1 MVHHDELM
9 LRLFGCNLKSI
20 AVSICWQYYVLYNC
34 WSMFFVTIF
43 FTWIQLTDPSI
54 EQQQQKHATRRTEDI
69 DYITTS
75 TTDWLR
81 GLSKN
86 LIIGRQPSLSQR
98 VAVVHVFYIHVYLY
112 MSTVIKGY
120 EFVCFAFV
128 FVFILYT
135 HTFNFIK
142 AFNDGSFWL
151 LVFLLLMVV
160 CLIIYFVCFFFFF
173 QIFCFAYWLKYWAL
187 GKGSE
192 NKTSKWNRKL
202 GFSYK
207 NKLFTK
213 NFNFINK

>member
-1 MVHHDELM
+1 M
-9 LRLFGCNLKSI
+9 NTTNWSI
-20 AVSICWQYYVLYNC
+20 S
-34 WSMFFVTIF
+34 
-43 FTWIQLTDPSI
+43 SI

-151 LVFLLLMVV
+151 LVFLLLMV
-160 CLIIYFVCFFFFF
+160 CLFNNLFCLFFFLFSDF
-173 QIFCFAYWLKYWAL
+173 LFCVLA
-187 GKGSE
+187 
-192 NKTSKWNRKL
+192 
-202 GFSYK
+202 
-207 NKLFTK
+207 
-213 NFNFINK
+213 